1 MAPRTHARGSYRLNS
16 MGYPGWDRKV
26 VLKGGQDRTVTD
38 TLNQIAVQLP
48 GYAWLVTTRA
58 VENRVH
64 VVELSVLESDGNR
77 RYITISEN
85 R

>member
-16 MGYPGWDRKV
+16 MGYPGWDRRV

-38 TLNQIAVQLP
+38 TLNQIAAQLP
-48 GYAWLVTTRA
+48 GYAWLVTTKA
-58 VENRVH
+58 VDGRVQ

-77 RYITISEN
+77 RHITIPEK